1 MLRSGQ
7 TYSHQNRA
15 VLSFALVFALL
26 VQGVFG
32 ASGACMMSM
41 EPSDAE
47 HAQVMASA
55 NHDMLGHEG
64 HDMVSNEAASDDGA
78 AVKSYGHRCPPN
90 GCDICDGKN
99 CSQCSPSQFSAIIQ
113 QGPIFLKDARLAI
126 PDQAKVLAFIISS
139 RQWNLPPGRAPPQ
152 TL

>member
-1 MLRSGQ
+1 MRRSGQ

-15 VLSFALVFALL
+15 VLSFALLLALL
-26 VQGVFG
+26 VQGLFG

-41 EPSDAE
+41 EVIA
-47 HAQVMASA
+47 
-55 NHDMLGHEG
+55 HEG
-64 HDMVSNEAASDDGA
+64 HDMSGHDMASNEASSDEM
-78 AVKSYGHRCPPN
+78 VVMSHGHRCPPN

-126 PDQAKVLAFIISS
+126 LGQAKVLAFIIAS
-139 RQWNLPPGRAPPQ
+139 RQWSLPPGRAPPQ
-152 TL
+152 IL

>member
-1 MLRSGQ
+1 MRRSGQ
-7 TYSHQNRA
+7 SFSHQNRA
-15 VLSFALVFALL
+15 VLSFALVLALL
-26 VQGVFG
+26 VQGLFG

-41 EPSDAE
+41 EVSDAD
-47 HAQVMASA
+47 HAQAMT
-55 NHDMLGHEG
+55 HEG
-64 HDMVSNEAASDDGA
+64 HEMASSEAASDEVTA
-78 AVKSYGHRCPPN
+78 KSHGHRCPPN

-139 RQWNLPPGRAPPQ
+139 RQWSMPPGRAPPQ
-152 TL
+152 IF